1 MKTRSHGSSGRNAS
15 VGQRIMTTIQP
26 YSHHDPRASDRAPS
40 IFVSGV
46 RNAVF
51 FLLITSVSVLA
62 TACSPDE
69 PFDDGP
75 WLSAGAPGERLNI
88 LLVTLDTT
96 RCDRLGC
103 YGYARPTTPHIDSLA
118 ARGVLFEHAVAP
130 TPLTLPSHTTIL
142 TGLDPFEHGIRNNG
156 TFVLDHSFT
165 TLAEILVKEG
175 WSTGATLGAIPVDS
189 RFGLDQGFESY
200 DDRFDYRT
208 GSSTALT
215 SQRSATEIT
224 DRTLASIDAFGG
236 APFFHW
242 AHYFDPHVPYDPPG
256 EFKTRFEHPYDG
268 EIAFMDSEIG
278 RLATGLEER
287 GLLDSTWIV
296 LVGDHGEALGSH
308 GESTHGSLIYGATQ
322 QVPCIL
328 VPPPRWTG
336 LAPDRARG
344 ATISAVVRLKDVTP
358 TILDGLGIERA
369 AFGGSGSSLLPL
381 VAGAW
386 EGPGFAYV
394 ETLLPALEFGWSEL
408 RGVRTGQWSYVR
420 APEPELYDLAV
431 DAEERTNVFEQN
443 RDVARRLDQLCSD
456 LTVMETEMQVR
467 AIDPDVARELAG
479 LGYSVGNTY
488 RSAKV
493 SDRDPKKLI
502 HISEKLNMG
511 MALLYGGDQDGARRV
526 FGEVLT
532 DDPRNRR
539 ASQCVVEIMI
549 KKGEM
554 AATVKACDRHLAFH
568 PADPSVLFYKAQAYA
583 AVEELAA
590 ACAALE
596 KLLAASP
603 DHGQAV
609 DLYMELLARMGKS
622 KEAES
627 FVKDLVKRTPKRALS
642 HVRLGRFEL
651 GRGNEE
657 AGLGAARH
665 ALSLSPD
672 CAGAH
677 ALIGE
682 TLYVRSRR
690 EQRARNADAARS
702 LLDEARRHLEKAIA
716 ESPSESAAAYRL
728 AEIVKREGDTE
739 RARILYEKALVA
751 NPLWA
756 DAHARLADLLWKMN
770 RMSDALGHYEKADAL
785 GFDNPG
791 FLLNYGM
798 ALSQSGQVDAA
809 LQIWRRALTLD
820 PPPQLR
826 QMLESEISRH

>member
-1 MKTRSHGSSGRNAS
+1 
-15 VGQRIMTTIQP
+15 MTTIQP
-26 YSHHDPRASDRAPS
+26 LSHHDPNAPDRASS
-40 IFVSGV
+40 ILMAGV
-46 RNAVF
+46 TDAAIL
-51 FLLITSVSVLA
+51 FLIAFISILA
-62 TACSPDE
+62 TACAPDE
-69 PFDDGP
+69 PVNEGP

-103 YGYARPTTPHIDSLA
+103 YGYTRPTTPHIDSLA
-118 ARGVLFEHAVAP
+118 ARGVLFERAVAP

-156 TFVLDHSFT
+156 TFVLDQSFT
-165 TLAEILVKEG
+165 TLAEILAKEG
-175 WSTGATLGAIPVDS
+175 WATGATLGAIPVDS

-208 GSSTALT
+208 GSPTALT
-215 SQRSATEIT
+215 SQRRAAEIT
-224 DRTLASIDAFGG
+224 DRALASIDAFGT

-268 EIAFMDSEIG
+268 EIAYMDAEIG
-278 RLATGLEER
+278 RLVTQLGER

-322 QVPCIL
+322 QVPCII
-328 VPPPRWTG
+328 VPPSRWAELPSDATH
-336 LAPDRARG
+336 G
-344 ATISAVVRLKDVTP
+344 ATISTVVRLKDVAP
-358 TILDGLGIERA
+358 TILDGLGVDRA
-369 AFGGSGSSLLPL
+369 AFRGSGSSLLPL
-381 VAGAW
+381 VAGTW

-420 APEPELYDLAV
+420 APEPELYDLAA
-431 DAEERTNVFEQN
+431 DAEEKTNVLEQN

-456 LTVMETEMQVR
+456 LTANETEMQVR
-467 AIDPDVARELAG
+467 TIDPDVARELAG

-488 RSAKV
+488 HSATS

-511 MALLYGGDQDGARRV
+511 MALLYGGDPDGAQRV
-526 FGEVLT
+526 FEEVLT
-532 DDPRNRR
+532 DDPRNRFAAQR
-539 ASQCVVEIMI
+539 VVEIMI

-554 AATVKACDRHLAFH
+554 AATVKACNRHLELH
-568 PADPSVLFYKAQAYA
+568 PADPSVLFYKAQAHA
-583 AVEELAA
+583 ALEELAA

-596 KLLAASP
+596 KLLAPSH
-603 DHGQAV
+603 DHSQAV
-609 DLYMELLARMGKS
+609 DLYMELLARMGKAD
-622 KEAES
+622 EAES
-627 FVKDLVKRTPKRALS
+627 FVRDLVRRTPDRALS

-657 AGLGAARH
+657 AGLAAARH
-665 ALSLSPD
+665 SLSLSPD

-682 TLYVRSRR
+682 ILYMRFRR
-690 EQRARNADAARS
+690 AQRARNADDARR
-702 LLDEARRHLEKAIA
+702 LLDESRRHLERAVA
-716 ESPSESAAAYRL
+716 ESPAESAAAYRL
-728 AEIVKREGDTE
+728 AEIVKRGGDTE

-751 NPLWA
+751 NPLWP
-756 DAHARLADLLWKMN
+756 DAHARLADILWKMD
-770 RMSDALGHYEKADAL
+770 RMSEALDHYAQADAL
-785 GFDNPG
+785 GFNNPG

-798 ALSQSGQVDAA
+798 ALSQSGQPDAA
-809 LQIWRRALTLD
+809 LPIWRRALTLD
-820 PPPQLR
+820 PPLQLR
-826 QMLESEISRH
+826 QILESQISRHVGGG